1 MCGGG
6 SGHEPAHAGFVG
18 KMATLCFWIMLIS
31 CCISRPRHAH
41 EYVTESVSYQL
52 LESIL
57 SLGAVCGNVFASPN
71 AQQVKRGIDLI
82 DNDIG

>member
-1 MCGGG
+1 MFLDY
-6 SGHEPAHAGFVG
+6 AY
-18 KMATLCFWIMLIS
+18 IMSHFQAKAYSRVCHRIS
-31 CCISRPRHAH
+31 IP
-41 EYVTESVSYQL
+41 YQL
-52 LESIL
+52 LKSIL